1 MKKAKKLVLSRETL
15 RPLESHVTGAAIQ
28 PVALSDGAYQCPM
41 TGPSCC
47 CTMGCS
53 VELCTT
59 LG

>member
-15 RPLESHVTGAAIQ
+15 RPLASHTTGAVQ
-28 PVALSDGAYQCPM
+28 QVVLSAGAYPCPH
-41 TGPSCC
+41 TGDSCC